1 MTDLKI
7 KSINYHSEGVPGK
20 IEVIP
25 TKSCKTA
32 DELSL
37 AYTPMDS
44 GVAKKM
50 INIED
55 YQKVLEK
62 RLETSLK
69 RFR

>member
-1 MTDLKI
+1 MALI
-7 KSINYHSEGVPGK
+7 ILFRSLL
-20 IEVIP
+20 IP
-25 TKSCKTA
+25 EYLFMKQMAVAKA
-32 DELSL
+32 
-37 AYTPMDS
+37 AMDS